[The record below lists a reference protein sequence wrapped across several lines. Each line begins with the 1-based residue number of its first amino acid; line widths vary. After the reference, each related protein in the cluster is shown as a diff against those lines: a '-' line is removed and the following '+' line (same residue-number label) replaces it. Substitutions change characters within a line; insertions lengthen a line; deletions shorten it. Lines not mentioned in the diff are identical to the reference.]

1 LQELLVPKTLHGP
14 IINDGWFSRGAAW
27 NPTESIVVYVAE
39 EPPAE
44 QTPKF
49 GSSSSKA
56 QQNGSSNGDAAAA
69 PRTWRGVSAA
79 VEDWGELNTGK
90 RTPSLFALNTETWQV
105 ILDVSMYCSGLW
117 CRLEILMVAPQCAVI
132 LLCGVLPADAA
143 VAASRAFFFTFTSH
157 LC

>member
-1 LQELLVPKTLHGP
+1 VSRLLFLRCLQELLVPKALHGP

-27 NPTESIVVYVAE
+27 NPTEDIIVYVAE
-39 EPPAE
+39 DPPAE

-56 QQNGSSNGDAAAA
+56 QSSGGSSSSSSSSSSSNGDAGAA

-90 RTPSLFALNTETWQV
+90 RTPSLFALDTDSWQV
-105 ILDVSMYCSGLW
+105 RDGFEFLGGKVNN
-117 CRLEILMVAPQCAVI
+117 
-132 LLCGVLPADAA
+132 
-143 VAASRAFFFTFTSH
+143 TSY
-157 LC
+157 